1 MNETL
6 TVKQVA
12 EVMAVKPATV
22 RAWLRSGKIP
32 GTRYGRDWRIPARV
46 VQAHS
51 TAAIFDRLAQRLA
64 ALPADRLA
72 ALVHVLEADGEP

>member
-1 MNETL
+1 MNESL
-6 TVKQVA
+6 TVRQVA
-12 EVMAVKPATV
+12 DVLSVRPATV
-22 RAWLRSGKIP
+22 RAWLRTGKLP
-32 GTRYGRDWRIPARV
+32 GVRIGRDWRIPSNV

-72 ALVHVLEADGEP
+72 ALVDVLESDGDL